1 MELAAILAWVHAN
14 QAALATVAFIV
25 SELLGAWPKVK
36 SNGLVSFLLLRVQE
50 LLKQKGAVDP
60 TP

>member
-14 QAALATVAFIV
+14 QAALATVAFIL
-25 SELLGAWPKVK
+25 SELLGAWPRVK
-36 SNGLVSFLLLRVQE
+36 ANGIASFILLRVQE
-50 LLKQKGAVDP
+50 VLKGKGAVDP

>member
-14 QAALATVAFIV
+14 QAALATVAFIL
-25 SELLGAWPKVK
+25 SELLGAWPRVR
-36 SNGLVSFLLLRVQE
+36 SNGLVSFLILRVQDV
-50 LLKQKGAVDP
+50 LKQKGAVDP